1 MAEAVSQQPS
11 IPPRKDAPSQMY
23 HLTFKQVLQAYKT
36 LRKGSGF
43 HTSKKVLW
51 KNRHRLV
58 FGSKNQYKFGRY
70 ENYQRREKEHEIQEP
85 PEEED
90 DPQLVQTG
98 PRYSSD
104 DATEEPF
111 RRGNKRTERDQ
122 DLNKQSNSQRRKGE
136 ERSDRDQEYA
146 PLGSVPSASEQGT
159 DPTNIT
165 LGMGPEFPSDPAG
178 DGPEYG
184 DTFF

>member
-1 MAEAVSQQPS
+1 MAVVFTP
-11 IPPRKDAPSQMY
+11 
-23 HLTFKQVLQAYKT
+23 V
-36 LRKGSGF
+36 
-43 HTSKKVLW
+43 KKVLW

-58 FGSKNQYKFGRY
+58 FGSKNQYKLGRY

-136 ERSDRDQEYA
+136 ERSERGQKYP
-146 PLGSVPSASEQGT
+146 PLGSVIHLRNKGLIQRS
-159 DPTNIT
+159 
-165 LGMGPEFPSDPAG
+165 
-178 DGPEYG
+178 
-184 DTFF
+184 